1 MLYQSFRT
9 RNLICMNSNQYL
21 CGDYLIWLHRNDG
34 TQRHNEGMDILCV
47 QVVSSNSIGHG
58 VIGKDLEN
66 KVT

>member
-1 MLYQSFRT
+1 
-9 RNLICMNSNQYL
+9 MNSNQYL